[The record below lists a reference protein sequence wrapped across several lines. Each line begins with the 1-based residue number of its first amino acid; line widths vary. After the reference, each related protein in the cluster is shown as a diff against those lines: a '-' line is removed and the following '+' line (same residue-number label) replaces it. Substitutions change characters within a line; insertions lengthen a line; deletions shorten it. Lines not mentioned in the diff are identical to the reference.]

1 MLPGL
6 RSEYERGFRGVL
18 RLWPGAALS
27 PVRAVLA
34 ILLLFVGCARDVGGA
49 RLEVHP
55 LVVGNQRIRVEVA
68 ATPADR
74 RLGLMHRK
82 SMPEDYGMLFI
93 FRAER
98 VRSFW
103 MKNTPL
109 PLSIAFADSGGK
121 IVHIAD
127 LEPHSTELVWSG
139 SPAKLALE
147 MNRGWFAR
155 RGVFVGDAIQGIPRV
170 VVD

>member
-1 MLPGL
+1 M
-6 RSEYERGFRGVL
+6 
-18 RLWPGAALS
+18 
-27 PVRAVLA
+27 RAVLA

-55 LVVGNQRIRVEVA
+55 LVVGNRSIRVEDA
-68 ATPADR
+68 ENPADR
-74 RLGLMHRK
+74 RLVLMHRK
-82 SMPEDYGMLFI
+82 SLPEDHGMLFI
-93 FRAER
+93 FRVEK

-127 LEPHSTELVWSG
+127 LEPHSTDLVWSVR
-139 SPAKLALE
+139 PAKLALE

-155 RGVFVGDAIQGIPRV
+155 RGVFVGHAIQGIPRV

>member
-1 MLPGL
+1 M
-6 RSEYERGFRGVL
+6 R
-18 RLWPGAALS
+18 AA
-27 PVRAVLA
+27 LA
-34 ILLLFVGCARDVGGA
+34 ILLLLAGCARDVGGA

-55 LVVGNQRIRVEVA
+55 LVVGNRSIRVEVA
-68 ATPADR
+68 ANSADR
-74 RLGLMHRK
+74 RLGLMYRE
-82 SMPEDYGMLFI
+82 SLPEDHGMLFI
-93 FRAER
+93 FRVEK

-127 LEPHSTELVWSG
+127 LEPHSTDPVWSVR
-139 SPAKLALE
+139 PAKLALE

>member
-1 MLPGL
+1 MPRL
-6 RSEYERGFRGVL
+6 R
-18 RLWPGAALS
+18 PGAALS
-27 PVRAVLA
+27 SVRAALA
-34 ILLLFVGCARDVGGA
+34 ILLLLVGCARDVGGA

-55 LVVGNQRIRVEVA
+55 LVVGNRSIRVEVA
-68 ATPADR
+68 ANPADR
-74 RLGLMHRK
+74 RLGLMYRE
-82 SMPEDYGMLFI
+82 SLPEDHGMLFI
-93 FRAER
+93 FRAEK

-127 LEPHSTELVWSG
+127 LEPHSTDPVWSG
-139 SPAKLALE
+139 RPAKLALE

-170 VVD
+170 PVD

>member
-1 MLPGL
+1 M
-6 RSEYERGFRGVL
+6 R
-18 RLWPGAALS
+18 AA
-27 PVRAVLA
+27 LA
-34 ILLLFVGCARDVGGA
+34 ILLLLAGCARDVGGA

-55 LVVGNQRIRVEVA
+55 LVVGNRSIRVEVA
-68 ATPADR
+68 ANSADR
-74 RLGLMHRK
+74 RLGLMYRE
-82 SMPEDYGMLFI
+82 SLPEDHGMLFI
-93 FRAER
+93 FRIEK

-127 LEPHSTELVWSG
+127 LEPHSTDPVWSVR
-139 SPAKLALE
+139 PAKLALE

>member
-1 MLPGL
+1 
-6 RSEYERGFRGVL
+6 
-18 RLWPGAALS
+18 
-27 PVRAVLA
+27 VRAALA
-34 ILLLFVGCARDVGGA
+34 ILLLLAGCARDVEGA
-49 RLEVHP
+49 RLEVHS
-55 LVVGNQRIRVEVA
+55 LVVGNRRIHVEVA
-68 ATPADR
+68 ANRADR
-74 RLGLMHRK
+74 NLGLMYRESLPADH
-82 SMPEDYGMLFI
+82 GMLFI
-93 FRAER
+93 FPIEK

-127 LEPHSTELVWSG
+127 LEPHSTEPVWSER
-139 SPAKLALE
+139 PAKLALE

-155 RGVFVGDAIQGIPRV
+155 RGVFVGHAIQSIPRV